1 MSTPERFRARAE
13 EAERLADLVSY
24 GRDKERL
31 NAQAAELR
39 QQAELLETS
48 LNMKALE
55 PPPRRRLPAWLRRL
69 LTPSNNA
76 AA

>member
-24 GRDKERL
+24 GRDKDRL

-39 QQAELLETS
+39 QQADVLETQ
-48 LNMKALE
+48 LDMEALP

-69 LTPSNNA
+69 LTPNGA
-76 AA
+76 PA